1 MTIDEIY
8 RKYFI
13 IVYRYIRAISRDE
26 ALSEEITQE
35 TFFKAMKHLKEFRG
49 ECSMQSWLCQ
59 IAKRL
64 WLDHL
69 KKENK
74 RSSSVNILNADDASA
89 SWDSLQ
95 GSTKENNPEQALLK
109 HSTALRVHTILHKLK
124 EPYKEVFNLRTFGEL
139 SFKDIGGIFGKSE
152 NWARVNYFRARNKI
166 REELEHEN
174 QL

>member
-1 MTIDEIY
+1 MH
-8 RKYFI
+8 
-13 IVYRYIRAISRDE
+13 S
-26 ALSEEITQE
+26 
-35 TFFKAMKHLKEFRG
+35 
-49 ECSMQSWLCQ
+49 
-59 IAKRL
+59 
-64 WLDHL
+64 
-69 KKENK
+69 
-74 RSSSVNILNADDASA
+74 
-89 SWDSLQ
+89 
-95 GSTKENNPEQALLK
+95 STKENNPEQALLE